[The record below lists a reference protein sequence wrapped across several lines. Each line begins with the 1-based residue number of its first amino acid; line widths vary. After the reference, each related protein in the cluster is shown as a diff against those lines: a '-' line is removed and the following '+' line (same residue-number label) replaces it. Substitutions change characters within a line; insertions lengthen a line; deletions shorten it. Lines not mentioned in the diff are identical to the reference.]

1 MSMGWCDPD
10 RPPRPRVICLG
21 LSAYD
26 RTWVVRELPS
36 GDGKT
41 RASDYREGGGGM
53 AANASVA
60 VAKLGGQAS
69 FWGRAGDDSAGH
81 GMRAELAAFGIDVSQ
96 FRLFP
101 GARSSVSGIVVDE
114 RGDRM
119 ILNFRGADQ
128 PSEAGW
134 LLLDTLA
141 GAGAVLA
148 DPRWPEGALA
158 LFVAAR
164 RLGVPTVL
172 DGDVADPDVFDL
184 LLPHTDFAVFSEP
197 GLAGYAGAVAQDE
210 AGRLA
215 YARSRGCGLAAVT
228 LGARGLVWE
237 AGHGVRR
244 QAAFPVRAVDT
255 TGAGDVLHGALAF
268 ALAAGAETEEALR
281 FSAAVAALKC
291 RHAGGR
297 AGCPD
302 LREAAEFLHHFT
314 RSKN

>member
-1 MSMGWCDPD
+1 MNWCDPD

-26 RTWVVRELPS
+26 CTWVVGDLPS

-41 RASDYREGGGGM
+41 RALDHREGGGGM
-53 AANASVA
+53 AANAAVTVA
-60 VAKLGGQAS
+60 RLGGRAE
-69 FWGRAGDDSAGH
+69 FWGRAGDDAAGQ
-81 GMRAELAAFGIDVSQ
+81 GMRAELGAFGIDVDH

-114 RGDRM
+114 RGERM
-119 ILNFRGADQ
+119 IFNFRGAGL
-128 PSEAGW
+128 PAEAGW
-134 LLLDTLA
+134 LPLGGLA
-141 GAGAVLA
+141 GSGAVLA

-164 RLGVPTVL
+164 RAGVPTVL
-172 DGDVADPDVFDL
+172 DGDVADPEVFDL

-197 GLAGYAGAVAQDE
+197 GLAGYAGAAAKDD

-228 LGARGLVWE
+228 LGARGLVWDTGQG
-237 AGHGVRR
+237 ARHLP
-244 QAAFPVRAVDT
+244 AFPVLAVDT
-255 TGAGDVLHGALAF
+255 TGAGDALHGALAF
-268 ALAAGAETEEALR
+268 ALAAGAAAEDALR

-302 LREAAEFLHHFT
+302 LREAVEFLHHFN
-314 RSKN
+314 RSRN